1 MRAVVRDMEGAPE
14 GSSRD
19 SGFLVNPWLRSGSA
33 GPERLPTMSVLN
45 PDLLSSEAA
54 GAIPVRFVG
63 PDGPIDTAHRAW
75 AETNGFKGKPGQ
87 ILVVPEGQGGI
98 AAVLVGT
105 GECFDPLSA
114 RALPARLPPGLY
126 RLEAEAEDAC
136 TAALAFLLGTYVFD
150 RYKARPERD
159 RVRLVAPEG
168 LDVEAALRIASAC
181 ALAREMIDTPAADMG
196 PLQIES
202 IAREIANASGATITV
217 TTGATLLEDNYP
229 AVHAVGRA
237 AAPHRAPRVIE
248 IGWNLDRADLPLVAL
263 VGKGVVF
270 DSGGLDIKPAAG
282 MRNMKKDMG
291 GSAHAL
297 ALGRLVMQANLS
309 VRLVVLVAAVENA
322 ISGDAFRPGDILGS
336 RKGLSIEI
344 GNTDAEGRLI
354 LADILTRAGEHAPD
368 LTLDFATLTGAARV
382 ALGPELPPLYTDDE
396 TLAADLLEAGRSVGD
411 PLWRMPLWPG
421 YRAAIESELAD
432 LRNDSAGWAQAGS
445 VTAALFLQKF
455 APTTGSWAH
464 MDIFAWNPRA
474 RPGWPEGGEA
484 QALRACFEMLKRRFA

>member
-1 MRAVVRDMEGAPE
+1 
-14 GSSRD
+14 
-19 SGFLVNPWLRSGSA
+19 
-33 GPERLPTMSVLN
+33 
-45 PDLLSSEAA
+45 
-54 GAIPVRFVG
+54 
-63 PDGPIDTAHRAW
+63 
-75 AETNGFKGKPGQ
+75 
-87 ILVVPEGQGGI
+87 
-98 AAVLVGT
+98 
-105 GECFDPLSA
+105 
-114 RALPARLPPGLY
+114 
-126 RLEAEAEDAC
+126 
-136 TAALAFLLGTYVFD
+136 
-150 RYKARPERD
+150 
-159 RVRLVAPEG
+159 
-168 LDVEAALRIASAC
+168 AALRIAAAC

-196 PLQIES
+196 PLQIET
-202 IAREIANASGATITV
+202 IAREIAESAGAAIAV
-217 TTGATLLEDNYP
+217 IAGDALLEENYP

-248 IGWNLDRADLPLVAL
+248 IGWNLDRADWPLVAL

-297 ALGRLVMQANLS
+297 ALGRLVMQANLP

-322 ISGDAFRPGDILGS
+322 ISADAFRPGDILNS
-336 RKGLSIEI
+336 RKGLTIEI

-354 LADILTRAGEHAPD
+354 LADILTRAGEHSPD
-368 LTLDFATLTGAARV
+368 LTLDFATLTGAARI

-396 TLAADLLEAGRSVGD
+396 TLAADLLEAGRAVAD

-421 YRAAIESELAD
+421 DRSSIDSELAD
-432 LRNDSAGWAQAGS
+432 VRNDSAAWAQAGS
-445 VTAALFLQKF
+445 ITAALFLQKF
-455 APTTGSWAH
+455 APTTGAWAH